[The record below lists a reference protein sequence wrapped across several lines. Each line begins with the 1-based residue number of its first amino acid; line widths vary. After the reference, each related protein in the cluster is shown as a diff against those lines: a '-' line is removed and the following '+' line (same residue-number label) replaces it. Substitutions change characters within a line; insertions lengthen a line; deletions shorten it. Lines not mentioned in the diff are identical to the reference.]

1 MSNKKINYDFN
12 LINKAF
18 NIASEKHQNQTRKG
32 SDIPYLIHL
41 MDVASILFQFKASTD
56 QVCAGFLHDT
66 IEDTPYTLEELKED
80 FNQQVHDFVKFSTEN
95 MEEKGPDHSNES
107 WEKRK
112 IEVIEKSKLASND
125 ELLVMFADKLANIR
139 SFVQDYKELGEKLW
153 EKFNGNKEKQKW
165 FYSSLYQIF
174 KDKFGQNQEVKLFL
188 VEFDEHV
195 ASLWP
200 KS

>member
-80 FNQQVHDFVKFSTEN
+80 FNINKKYTLDLGNDIHHRIYDNFLLNIPNSIDNNIDEN
-95 MEEKGPDHSNES
+95 
-107 WEKRK
+107 
-112 IEVIEKSKLASND
+112 
-125 ELLVMFADKLANIR
+125 
-139 SFVQDYKELGEKLW
+139 ELGYLSE
-153 EKFNGNKEKQKW
+153 E
-165 FYSSLYQIF
+165 Y
-174 KDKFGQNQEVKLFL
+174 
-188 VEFDEHV
+188 
-195 ASLWP
+195 
-200 KS
+200 